1 MVNQDLEHFR
11 NLVSLAAVDGKI
23 EEIERITLS
32 KIAYDRGI
40 SVNRMNVMLKHAD
53 EYVYLIPQNYAE
65 RDKQLKEM
73 IDFALVDGEFAE
85 AEKGLIMSVGEKLG
99 FTSEQLNQA
108 ISEQMKLEHQ

>member
-1 MVNQDLEHFR
+1 MNQNIEHFR

-40 SVNRMNVMLKHAD
+40 SVERMNVMLKHAD
-53 EYVYLIPQNYAE
+53 EYVYLIPQNRND
-65 RDKQLKEM
+65 RDKQLKDM

-85 AEKGLIMSVGEKLG
+85 AEKGLIMTVGEKLG
-99 FTSEQLNQA
+99 FTAEQLDSA
-108 ISEQMKLEHQ
+108 ISEQVS